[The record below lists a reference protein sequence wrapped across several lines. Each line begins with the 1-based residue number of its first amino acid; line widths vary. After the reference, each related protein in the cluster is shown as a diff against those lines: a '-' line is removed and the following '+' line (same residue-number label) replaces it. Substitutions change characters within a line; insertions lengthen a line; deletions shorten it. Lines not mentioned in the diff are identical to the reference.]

1 MIQKYFYL
9 ICLSLLSFPT
19 FNANAARLSVLFSG
33 SSSGGVTFSGY
44 AGPFDANLGGIK
56 GSNQKCETA
65 FAGSHVCTYEEI
77 VRLGTSYPYS
87 NAVWLVVGAVAAVD
101 GGSYYNATGGATANT
116 GWGTCYAWANAGA
129 TVYGFVLA
137 TTGSTGVAQ
146 CSSTQYLA
154 CCK

>member
-1 MIQKYFYL
+1 MSHVAFE
-9 ICLSLLSFPT
+9 
-19 FNANAARLSVLFSG
+19 ANAARLSVLFSG
-33 SSSGGVTFSGY
+33 SSSAGVTFSGY

-87 NAVWLVVGAVAAVD
+87 NAVWFVVGAVAAVD
-101 GGSYYNATGGATANT
+101 GGSYYNATGGSTANS
-116 GWGTCYAWANAGA
+116 GWGTCYAWTNSGA
-129 TVYGFVLA
+129 TAYGFILA
-137 TTGSTGVAQ
+137 TTGSTANAQ